1 VKGLRGRL
9 FAAFDRHGLSWPE
22 LGRCLY
28 EEANEDNAL
37 GLAAQLAFYL
47 VLSVFPFLI
56 FLLTLIAYLPI
67 PDLERRTLGYL
78 GTLVPGQAARLLSDI
93 ALSVVARQQGRLLT
107 VSFLG
112 ALWSASSALG
122 TFIGVMDLA
131 YDVPE
136 TRSWLRRKAL
146 AVGLTLLLA
155 ALMIAAAVLL
165 AVGPGLV
172 SRLAGE
178 AGLSEVAQTA
188 WLVLKWPAVVVL
200 VALTFGLL
208 YYLTPDTRQRW
219 SWITPGSAL
228 ATLLWIV
235 LSLGFA
241 FYVSNFGAYNK
252 VYGFIGAVVVLML
265 WFWLS
270 ALAAIAGA
278 ELNAVLDEA
287 GR

>member
-1 VKGLRGRL
+1 MGKNFGRL

-22 LGRCLY
+22 LGRRLY

-67 PDLERRTLGYL
+67 PDLERRTLSYL
-78 GTLVPGQAARLLSDI
+78 STLVPGQAARLLSDI

-172 SRLAGE
+172 SRVAGE
-178 AGLSEVAQTA
+178 VGLSEVVQAA

-208 YYLTPDTRQRW
+208 YYLTPNREQRW

-278 ELNAVLDEA
+278 ELNAVLES